1 MANRSGFQSCDRI
14 SARASSITTIEDST
28 VSVINDAIQ
37 TAIAPYTSRIKVQ
50 VVCDVIK
57 RGDAHQYRWYITT
70 KAGSITPM
78 IATYVPRIDR
88 ITLTR
93 PLLYGTP
100 IPWEIAPWYDRVLH
114 VAHDELLMRGALF
127 YDRDGYFA

>member
-1 MANRSGFQSCDRI
+1 MRNNGAVRTYDRI
-14 SARASSITTIEDST
+14 SARASSITTIEDIT

-50 VVCDVIK
+50 VACDVVN
-57 RGDAHQYRWYITT
+57 RADARQYRWYITAPGKT
-70 KAGSITPM
+70 YLV
-78 IATYVPRIDR
+78 ATYEPRIDR

-93 PLLYGTP
+93 PLLYGNP
-100 IPWEIAPWYDRVLH
+100 IPREIAPWYDRVLH
-114 VAHDELLMRGALF
+114 AAHDELRMCGARF

>member
-1 MANRSGFQSCDRI
+1 MHTYDRI
-14 SARASSITTIEDST
+14 SARASSITTIEDIT
-28 VSVINDAIQ
+28 VSVINEAIQ

-50 VVCDVIK
+50 VACDVIN
-57 RGDAHQYRWYITT
+57 RADAHQYRWYITAPGKT
-70 KAGSITPM
+70 YLF
-78 IATYVPRIDR
+78 ATYVPHIDR

-93 PLLYGTP
+93 PLLYGHT

-114 VAHDELLMRGALF
+114 AAHDELRMCGARF

>member
-1 MANRSGFQSCDRI
+1 MRNNGAMHTYDRI
-14 SARASSITTIEDST
+14 SARASSITTTEDIT

-50 VVCDVIK
+50 VACDVIN
-57 RGDAHQYRWYITT
+57 RAGGHQYHWYITT
-70 KAGSITPM
+70 PDLPHLV
-78 IATYVPRIDR
+78 ATYMPRIDR

-100 IPWEIAPWYDRVLH
+100 IPREIAPWYDRVLH
-114 VAHDELLMRGALF
+114 AAHDELRMRGARF